1 MTTRFDVQSA
11 GSGDDDVAVQVCDAC
26 GHAPLSHD
34 AIATRY
40 CQVSRDRALNR
51 ACACSIRS
59 VTAETEKKEDGST
72 VRSSEAP
79 MYGRGRLSR
88 T

>member
-1 MTTRFDVQSA
+1 MTNEFDVQSA
-11 GSGDDDVAVQVCDAC
+11 EQVCDAC

-40 CQVSRDRALNR
+40 CQASRDRGLDR
-51 ACACSIRS
+51 ACVCPVGS
-59 VTAETEKKEDGST
+59 VTAETEKEHGANA
-72 VRSSEAP
+72 VRKSEAP
-79 MYGRGRLSR
+79 MYGRGRFSR